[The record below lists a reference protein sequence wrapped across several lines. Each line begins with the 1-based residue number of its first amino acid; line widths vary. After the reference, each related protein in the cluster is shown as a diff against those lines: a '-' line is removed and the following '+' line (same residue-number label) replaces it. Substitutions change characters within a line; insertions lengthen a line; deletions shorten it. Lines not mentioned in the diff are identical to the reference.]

1 MADRAK
7 ALVVENA
14 PWRSTANPMIVLLQ
28 GAVLLAIGL
37 FMLLMPQQA
46 QGAIRLLIGLVLLI
60 MSAQQVMN
68 AFRNPLHP
76 FMPFQM
82 LRGGIGATVGLLV
95 LLQPIIP
102 GFNDT
107 AGRIVLGLGMLVVG
121 LIALVGVLFTRE
133 NDFQF
138 EAVISA
144 ALTIAFG
151 LVLLFATTAGT
162 GASLLGWV
170 AALGGVGML
179 VVGFLN
185 MRSDRA

>member
-14 PWRSTANPMIVLLQ
+14 PWRSGANPMIVLLQ

-37 FMLLMPQQA
+37 FMLLAPQQA
-46 QGAIRLLIGLVLLI
+46 QGAIRVLIGAVLLI

-68 AFRNPLHP
+68 AFRNPRHP

-95 LLQPIIP
+95 VLQPLIP
-102 GFNDT
+102 GFDDT

-121 LIALVGVLFTRE
+121 AIALVGVLFTRE

-138 EAVISA
+138 EAVITA

-170 AALGGVGML
+170 AALGGVGL
-179 VVGFLN
+179 LIVGFLN
-185 MRSDRA
+185 LRSDRA